1 MNINIQNKAV
11 LYMKKSVAAHC
22 PYCGNMINYFY
33 LYDAKR
39 SDFGYCSHCGG
50 MYAVKYSPLA
60 YMLVMGAMGAL
71 LGGFAF
77 WYLANKTLPGAKYLM
92 ICTAVIV
99 GLYFLTPL
107 MITPRRV
114 IVRGRLGGFP
124 SPEYI
129 PVHRRDRKRANR
141 KLVEKHRPEVL
152 QPQEKDTESKL
163 TKNNTNGTEQEK
175 SERQQSQ
182 RTPRHMYQETEQ
194 RNGIKANRQHLKNTK
209 RKNKH
214 ENTDSIASAAL
225 QKIRMWGSRGKSAVA
240 ALGDCIK
247 TAAGRT
253 GEQIGRWWKRCF
265 RKREKPG
272 KGQ

>member
-1 MNINIQNKAV
+1 
-11 LYMKKSVAAHC
+11 MKKSVVAHC

-99 GLYFLTPL
+99 GLYFLMPL
-107 MITPRRV
+107 LITPRRV

-129 PVHRRDRKRANR
+129 PVHRRDRKRPNR
-141 KLVEKHRPEVL
+141 KLVVEHRPEVL
-152 QPQEKDTESKL
+152 QPKEKNTDSTID
-163 TKNNTNGTEQEK
+163 KNNTKSNKQEASGRKKCRQNPLHLHREKGQQAEAKRRKQRPENTEGKNE
-175 SERQQSQ
+175 S
-182 RTPRHMYQETEQ
+182 
-194 RNGIKANRQHLKNTK
+194 KNTK
-209 RKNKH
+209 
-214 ENTDSIASAAL
+214 SIIRTAVQRVRAWRGRVKSAAGAL
-225 QKIRMWGSRGKSAVA
+225 GSRIG
-240 ALGDCIK
+240 
-247 TAAGRT
+247 TAAGHA
-253 GEQIGRWWKRCF
+253 GEKVQQWWKRCF